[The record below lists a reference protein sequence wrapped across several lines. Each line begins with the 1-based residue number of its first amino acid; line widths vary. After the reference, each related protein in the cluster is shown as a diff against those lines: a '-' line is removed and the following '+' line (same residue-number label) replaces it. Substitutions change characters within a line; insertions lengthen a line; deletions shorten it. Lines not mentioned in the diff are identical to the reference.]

1 MTRITIDLNVVLD
14 VYLERDNFRA
24 SSEILTLCKERAYE
38 GCIPSHG
45 IPTIYYVLR
54 SKIGHE
60 RAIAIVDRLIDILT
74 VVPVDNALLRSA
86 RRLPFRD
93 FEDAIVAASA
103 AESKSDFIITNNSRD
118 FAASPVPAISP
129 ERFMREIDLSFGR

>member
-1 MTRITIDLNVVLD
+1 MRITIDLNVVLD
-14 VYLERDNFRA
+14 VYLERDNFLA
-24 SSEILTLCKERAYE
+24 SAEILTLCKERAFE

-60 RAIAIVDRLIDILT
+60 RAIAIVDRLIEMLT
-74 VVPVDNALLRSA
+74 VVPVGNELLRSA

-103 AESKSDFIITNNSRD
+103 VESKSEFIITKNSRD
-118 FAASPVPAISP
+118 FPDSPIPAITP

>member
-1 MTRITIDLNVVLD
+1 M
-14 VYLERDNFRA
+14 
-24 SSEILTLCKERAYE
+24 TLCKERAFE

-60 RAIAIVDRLIDILT
+60 RAIAIVDRLIEILT
-74 VVPVDNALLRSA
+74 VVPVGNALLRSA
-86 RRLPFRD
+86 RRLNFRD
-93 FEDAIVAASA
+93 FEDAIVSASA
-103 AESKSDFIITNNSRD
+103 IESKSDFIITKNLKD
-118 FAASPVPAISP
+118 FTTSPVPAITP